1 VAADSNK
8 PPCLLMRVGLFIQ
21 QVGFPVAAAVYL
33 LWRMDTLLRDIDK
46 SLSDLIKALHRI
58 QMLLERM
65 PQP

>member
-1 VAADSNK
+1 
-8 PPCLLMRVGLFIQ
+8 MRVGLFIQ